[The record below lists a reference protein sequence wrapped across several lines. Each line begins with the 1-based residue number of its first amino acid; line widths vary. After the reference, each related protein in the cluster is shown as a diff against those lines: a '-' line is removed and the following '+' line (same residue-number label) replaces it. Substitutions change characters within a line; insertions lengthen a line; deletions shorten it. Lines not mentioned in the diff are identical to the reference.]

1 MSKPF
6 IIKYN
11 WEDFDNTWGL
21 SEFQKYRIKRTFR
34 RESKGFIQNIID
46 ESVRE
51 KRMRRNDLNAHIDP
65 DDPFKLDLGGE
76 G

>member
-1 MSKPF
+1 MGRPF
-6 IIKYN
+6 ITKYS

-21 SEFQKYRIKRTFR
+21 SEFQKHRIKRIWN
-34 RESKGFIQNIID
+34 RESKGFIQDIIN

-51 KRMRRNDLNAHIDP
+51 RRMRRTDLNAHIDP
-65 DDPFKLDLGGE
+65 DDPFRLDIGGE